1 MRRAFGVLAM
11 LCLGLPLAWA
21 QGPKVIDVRGARPQS
36 GNSFDVLY
44 GVYKKAADRGDA
56 EGAQAAL
63 REIRRLRVERNIRSL
78 EPLTLAM
85 VGEGLAS
92 LAKGETGRAE
102 EAFKNA
108 LAFDPSLPD
117 AHFGM
122 GLTHLREGPLGLLP
136 AFESAVAG
144 ALARLSTLE
153 GRHHLAALL
162 IPVALVAL
170 FVCSGILAGAL
181 LIRHGGLLLH
191 DIEEAL
197 GPVYGH
203 PGALVL
209 FAFALLLPLLLFQGW
224 GWLPLWWLALL
235 LPYMTLAER
244 VVLLL
249 PAAFCLGT
257 GPALDSLEKRLLALD
272 NPLFRAGLISVEG
285 ASDQRA
291 LLTLEA
297 GVKGNS
303 DDRDLVLLLAVQYK
317 KAGRYDD
324 AAATYQGLIAKAPSD
339 AVALNNLG
347 NLAFAAGEFQA
358 AIARYKQGIEVSPA
372 ADVLATLYYNM
383 QLAHLQ
389 KFEYQPAQEARSQAD
404 RLAGGLVRLY
414 ESVWK
419 YDKGDYAVVDLGL
432 DSEELWLKFEATRA
446 GVARKNVAGSKRP
459 ASSPFRLGSLLN
471 PLTGFLLVGGVA
483 VAGLRAWRGQRMFTT
498 ACVKCGTAFCKRCHL
513 GATAAGLCTQCHH
526 LFVVRDGVSGP
537 ARNQKLLEVQKEDA
551 RRERIFRG
559 LSLLL
564 PGTGHI
570 YAHKTI
576 VGALLVLAWSSL
588 LALALLTGRVLPLT
602 DASSA
607 LNRPWGLGILGL
619 LLLVVYVLANRARPD
634 FDVPLL
640 VGRGAARRG
649 RTA

>member
-1 MRRAFGVLAM
+1 MRRSFGVLAM
-11 LCLGLPLAWA
+11 VCLGAPGAWA
-21 QGPKVIDVRGARPQS
+21 QGAKVIDVRAARPLTA
-36 GNSFDVLY
+36 NSFEVLY

-63 REIRRLRVERNIRSL
+63 REIRRLRVERNIPSL
-78 EPLTLAM
+78 DPLTLAL

-102 EAFKNA
+102 EVFRNA
-108 LAFDPSLPD
+108 LAFGPSLPD

-122 GLTHLREGPLGLLP
+122 GLTHLRRGPLGFLP
-136 AFESAVAG
+136 AFRSALAG
-144 ALARLSTLE
+144 VVARLSTLE

-162 IPVALVAL
+162 IPVTLVAL
-170 FVCSGILAGAL
+170 FVASGILAGAL
-181 LIRHGGLLLH
+181 LVRHGGLLVH
-191 DIEEAL
+191 DLEEAL
-197 GPVYGH
+197 GPVYGR

-209 FAFALLLPLLLFQGW
+209 FALVLLLPLLLLQGW

-235 LPYMTLAER
+235 LPYMTTAER

-249 PAAFCLGT
+249 PVAFCLGT
-257 GPALDSLEKRLLALD
+257 GPALDSLERRLLTLD
-272 NPLFRAGLISVEG
+272 NPLFRAGLVSVEG
-285 ASDQRA
+285 SSDPRA
-291 LLTLEA
+291 LQMLEG
-297 GVKGNS
+297 GVKEMS

-324 AAATYQGLIAKAPSD
+324 AAVMYQSLLAKAVSD

-347 NLAFAAGEFQA
+347 NLAFASGEFQA
-358 AIARYKQGIEVSPA
+358 AIARYKQGIEVAPA
-372 ADVLATLYYNM
+372 AEVLATLYYNM

-404 RLAGGLVRLY
+404 RLAAGLVRSY

-432 DSEELWLKFEATRA
+432 DSEELWAKFEGTRA
-446 GVARKNVAGSKRP
+446 GVARKNVAGLERP
-459 ASSPFRLGSLLN
+459 ASNPFRLGSLLN
-471 PLTGFLLVGGVA
+471 PFTGFLLIAAVV

-498 ACVKCGTAFCKRCHL
+498 ACVKCGTPFCKRCHL
-513 GATAAGLCTQCHH
+513 GAAAAGLCTQCHH

-551 RRERIFRG
+551 KREWIFRG

-564 PGTGHI
+564 PGAGHL
-570 YAHKTI
+570 YARKTI
-576 VGALLVLAWSSL
+576 GGALLALAWSSIL
-588 LALALLTGRVLPLT
+588 TLALLTGRVLPLT
-602 DASSA
+602 DASA
-607 LNRPWGLGILGL
+607 AVNRPWGLGILGL

-640 VGRGAARRG
+640 VGRGAVRRG
-649 RTA
+649 RAA

>member
-1 MRRAFGVLAM
+1 MRRSFGVLAIA
-11 LCLGLPLAWA
+11 CLGVPGAWA
-21 QGPKVIDVRGARPQS
+21 QSPKVIDVRAARPLS
-36 GNSFDVLY
+36 ANSFDALY
-44 GVYKKAADRGDA
+44 GVYRKATERGDA
-56 EGAQAAL
+56 EGAQAAF
-63 REIRRLRVERNIRSL
+63 REIRRLKVERNIPSL
-78 EPLTLAM
+78 EPLTLAL
-85 VGEGLAS
+85 VGEGLTS
-92 LAKGETGRAE
+92 LARGETGRAE
-102 EAFKNA
+102 EAFRNA

-122 GLTHLREGPLGLLP
+122 GLTQLRKGPLGLLP
-136 AFESAVAG
+136 AFKSAVAG
-144 ALARLSTLE
+144 VLARLSTLE
-153 GRHHLAALL
+153 GRHQLAALL
-162 IPVALVAL
+162 IPVTLVAL
-170 FVCSGILAGAL
+170 LVASVILAGAL

-197 GPVYGH
+197 GPVYGR

-224 GWLPLWWLALL
+224 GWLPLWWLVLL
-235 LPYMTLAER
+235 LPYMTTAER

-249 PAAFCLGT
+249 PVAFCLGT
-257 GPALDSLEKRLLALD
+257 GPALDSLEKRLLALQ

-285 ASDQRA
+285 ASDPRA
-291 LLTLEA
+291 LLTLER
-297 GVKGNS
+297 GIKENG

-324 AAATYQGLIAKAPSD
+324 ATAVYQGLIAKAASD
-339 AVALNNLG
+339 TVALNNLG
-347 NLAFAAGEFQA
+347 NLAFASGEFQA

-372 ADVLATLYYNM
+372 AEVLATLYYNM

-404 RLAGGLVRLY
+404 RLAGGLVRAY

-419 YDKGDYAVVDLGL
+419 YDKGDYAVVDIGL
-432 DSEELWLKFEATRA
+432 DAEELWVKFEGTRT
-446 GVARKNVAGSKRP
+446 GVARKNLAGSKLP
-459 ASSPFRLGSLLN
+459 ASSSFALGSLLN
-471 PLTGFLLVGGVA
+471 PLTGFLVVGVAA

-498 ACVKCGTAFCKRCHL
+498 ACVKCGTPFCKRCHL
-513 GATAAGLCTQCHH
+513 GAAAAGLCTQCHH

-551 RRERIFRG
+551 KREWIFRG

-564 PGTGHI
+564 PGTGHL

-576 VGALLVLAWSSL
+576 VGALLVLAWSGIL
-588 LALALLTGRVLPLT
+588 TLALLTGRVLPLT

-607 LNRPWGLGILGL
+607 VNRPWGLGILGL

-649 RTA
+649 RAA